1 MSAPDH
7 DDSVSDDELDPDEPR
22 TPMWLPLLGLCL
34 FVSGL
39 VYAMIGGKP
48 PAEPAVAAP
57 SASTSAAPAATGAN
71 PTE

>member
-7 DDSVSDDELDPDEPR
+7 ESSTDDELDPDEPR

-39 VYAMIGGKP
+39 VYALVGGKAH
-48 PAEPAVAAP
+48 PAEEAPALPAAAAP
-57 SASTSAAPAATGAN
+57 SAGTP
-71 PTE
+71 PP